1 MPLSKSAEELNE
13 LKCSGGP
20 LGVICVTDLQ
30 MLASSRFEVA
40 DADVDADVDVDVDVD
55 TDAAPEFPEA
65 NWVDGC
71 VPEFCGLLLLFTVSG
86 TTRFCL
92 A

>member
-40 DADVDADVDVDVDVD
+40 DADVDVDVD

-65 NWVDGC
+65 NWVAGC